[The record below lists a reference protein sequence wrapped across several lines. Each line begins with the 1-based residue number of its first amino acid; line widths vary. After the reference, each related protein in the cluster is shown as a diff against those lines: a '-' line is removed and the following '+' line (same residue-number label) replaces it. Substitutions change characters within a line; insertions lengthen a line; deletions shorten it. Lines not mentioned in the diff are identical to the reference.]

1 MGSEGSEI
9 SELEKYKKL
18 FEESERSRKK
28 LDDALEQSE
37 RSRKELDDALEQETL
52 RRKEAELISRPTTI
66 PEFLQEYHEIY
77 TANTVETN
85 QVLVTGGATCKPEHR
100 KYPKRI
106 IPWNDFTTQ
115 QEEVWDRISKSPIYS
130 DRCLNPSGFIKR
142 VQLVHVRSE
151 DNVRVNE
158 QHLVE
163 IPAKEV
169 LNTIYSDEKL
179 RHEFQMPGKV
189 TYLSHL
195 NLNPGINVDT
205 TGHSPK
211 NNSLPEFSTPQSN
224 PQEKSADKKTIAKY
238 PKDTGGCADEFCVIQ
253 LENGKE
259 VPAYNIEYKPPFK
272 LTFELV
278 TAGLENTAG
287 LPFNEIQLDQDV
299 IGQEG
304 EGLKYEGKYI
314 VSAVITQLFSY
325 MIKAKVRYGY
335 VSTGEV
341 IIFVHIL
348 DNPEIVEY
356 YLCVPSE
363 EVDLNKP
370 TTLHQTAVAQ
380 VLAFTLRAISDPAP
394 SQLWHEAAARL
405 STWEVEFVDVFRSI
419 VDSQRKNPKRSS
431 AYKANL
437 SKAMREFFR
446 SPYAIRSKSL
456 PINLGIADTEDK
468 SGEAIKSGTTKAG
481 QRRCKPRDFG
491 HTNSNDK
498 DDDKDDDNDDAGNS
512 SPTPLPSHAKRSSK
526 TQTRR
531 NARSNDK
538 KGVAGDSD
546 RTRKQ
551 TTLNQ
556 PGSVGNREYCTQ
568 ACLLGL
574 ATGGPLDI
582 RCPNVADHG
591 KKHLKKSLFL
601 RMVQTQM
608 KEQRD
613 KVTDCKPLDIDG
625 SRGTMFKI
633 TLTSHG
639 YTIIAKGVQQD
650 DIHHLRNEANVYHQL
665 CSLQG
670 SHIPVCI
677 GSINLIKPYYHRH
690 LHYVCEFVQL
700 LLLSYAGT
708 PVFKTVNAANLDGIL
723 SRVTTAI
730 EAIHS
735 LGVLHGDPYP
745 RNILWNEQVG
755 MLQIVDFERSKIR
768 QLPTMVEIKQPLAKT
783 SANKRR
789 RLSSKS
795 DSPKRARTSS
805 MKVRPKVE
813 ELTDEAFAKEVRAA
827 VWLTADCIPQ
837 PKAKHKEL
845 SLLSQPCAP
854 AENQIF
860 PFMEIMMDA

>member
-1 MGSEGSEI
+1 MGSEGSET
-9 SELEKYKKL
+9 SELEKYRKL

-37 RSRKELDDALEQETL
+37 RSRKELDNALEQETL
-52 RRKEAELISRPTTI
+52 RRKEAELISQPTTV
-66 PEFLQEYHEIY
+66 PEFLAEYHEIY
-77 TANTVETN
+77 TANPVETN

-106 IPWNDFTTQ
+106 IPWKDFTTQ

-130 DRCLNPSGFIKR
+130 DRLLNPSGFIKR

-163 IPAKEV
+163 IPAKEI

-195 NLNPGINVDT
+195 NLNPGVTVDT
-205 TGHSPK
+205 DGHSPE
-211 NNSLPEFSTPQSN
+211 NNSRPKFSTPQSN
-224 PQEKSADKKTIAKY
+224 PQGNSTDKRTVAKY

-253 LENGKE
+253 MENGKE

-272 LTFELV
+272 LTLELV
-278 TAGLENTAG
+278 TAGLENNAG
-287 LPFNEIQLDQDV
+287 LPFNEIQLDRDV

-304 EGLKYEGKYI
+304 EGLKFEGKYI
-314 VSAVITQLFSY
+314 VSAVITQLFAY

-419 VDSQRKNPKRSS
+419 VDSQHKNPKRSS

-446 SPYAIRSKSL
+446 SPYATRSKSL
-456 PINLGIADTEDK
+456 PIDLGIADTEDK
-468 SGEAIKSGTTKAG
+468 SGEAITSGTTKAR
-481 QRRCKPRDFG
+481 RRCKPRDFD
-491 HTNSNDK
+491 HTHSNDK
-498 DDDKDDDNDDAGNS
+498 DDDKDDGNDDAGNA

-526 TQTRR
+526 TQTNR
-531 NARSNDK
+531 NAKSNYK
-538 KGVAGDSD
+538 KGVAGNSG

-574 ATGGPLDI
+574 ATGGPLDV
-582 RCPNVADHG
+582 RCPNVVHHG

-639 YTIIAKGVQQD
+639 YTIIAKGVQKD
-650 DIHHLRNEANVYHQL
+650 NIKHLRNEANVYHQL

-677 GSINLIKPYYHRH
+677 GSIDLIKPYYHRH
-690 LHYVCEFVQL
+690 HHYVCEFVRL

-723 SRVTTAI
+723 TRVTTAI

-745 RNILWNEQVG
+745 RNILWNEQAG
-755 MLQIVDFERSKIR
+755 LLQIVDFERSKIR
-768 QLPTMVEIKQPLAKT
+768 QLPTVVEIKQPLANT
-783 SANKRR
+783 SANKRKL
-789 RLSSKS
+789 LSSKT

-805 MKVRPKVE
+805 MKVRAKVE
-813 ELTDEAFAKEVRAA
+813 ELTDEAFAKEMRAA

-837 PKAKHKEL
+837 PKAEHKEV
-845 SLLSQPCAP
+845 SLLSQPCGP
-854 AENQIF
+854 AENQII
-860 PFMEIMMDA
+860 PFTEIMMHA

>member
-1 MGSEGSEI
+1 MGSEGSET

-18 FEESERSRKK
+18 FEEADRSRKI
-28 LDDALEQSE
+28 LNDALKQEK
-37 RSRKELDDALEQETL
+37 RSRKELDDALKQETL
-52 RRKEAELISRPTTI
+52 RRKEAELISQQTTI
-66 PEFLQEYHEIY
+66 PEFLAEYHEIY
-77 TANTVETN
+77 TANPVETN
-85 QVLVTGGATCKPEHR
+85 QDLVTGGATCKPENR
-100 KYPKRI
+100 KYPKEI
-106 IPWNDFTTQ
+106 NQWDDFTME
-115 QEEVWDRISKSPIYS
+115 QERIWDQISKSPVYS
-130 DRCLNPSGFIKR
+130 DRRFNPSGFIKR

-158 QHLVE
+158 QHSVE
-163 IPAKEV
+163 IPTKEI

-179 RHEFQMPGKV
+179 RRDLRMPGKV
-189 TYLSHL
+189 TYISHL
-195 NLNPGINVDT
+195 NLNPGINANT

-211 NNSLPEFSTPQSN
+211 NTTSTDLTTPQSN
-224 PQEKSADKKTIAKY
+224 PQEKSSDKRTIAKY

-259 VPAYNIEYKPPFK
+259 VPALIIEYKPPFK
-272 LTFELV
+272 LTLELV
-278 TAGLENTAG
+278 TAGFENNAG
-287 LPFNEIQLDQDV
+287 LPFDQIEIDRDV

-304 EGLKYEGKYI
+304 EGLKYEGRYI

-325 MIKAKVRYGY
+325 MIKSKVQYGY

-341 IIFVHIL
+341 IIFVHIKN
-348 DNPEIVEY
+348 DPKIVEY

-380 VLAFTLRAISDPAP
+380 VSAFTLRAIREPPP
-394 SQLWHEAAARL
+394 SQDWYEAAKRL
-405 STWEVEFVDVFRSI
+405 STWKVEFVDVFESI
-419 VDSQRKNPKRSS
+419 VDSERKDPKRSS
-431 AYKANL
+431 GYKPNL
-437 SKAMREFFR
+437 SKAMRDFFR
-446 SPYAIRSKSL
+446 SPYAIRSKCL
-456 PINLGIADTEDK
+456 PIDLGIAETEDK
-468 SGEAIKSGTTKAG
+468 TGAVITSGTTGAG
-481 QRRCKPRDFG
+481 RRRCKPTDFD
-491 HTNSNDK
+491 HTRANHK
-498 DDDKDDDNDDAGNS
+498 DDDKDDPWNS

-526 TQTRR
+526 TQTSG

-538 KGVAGDSD
+538 KGVVGNSD
-546 RTRKQ
+546 RTKRQ
-551 TTLNQ
+551 ANLNQ

-591 KKHLKKSLFL
+591 KKHLKKPIFL

-625 SRGTMFKI
+625 SRGAIFKI

-639 YTIIAKGVQQD
+639 YTIIAKGVQKD
-650 DIHHLRNEANVYHQL
+650 DIHHLQNEANVYHQL
-665 CSLQG
+665 FSLQG

-677 GSINLIKPYYHRH
+677 GSINLIKPYYYRH
-690 LHYVCEFVQL
+690 HFYVCEFVQL
-700 LLLSYAGT
+700 LLLSFAGT
-708 PVFKTVNAANLDGIL
+708 PVFKTVNAANLDEIL
-723 SRVTTAI
+723 SRVTVAM

-768 QLPTMVEIKQPLAKT
+768 KLTAVVKIKQPLVKT
-783 SANKRR
+783 SVNKRR
-789 RLSSKS
+789 RISAKS

-805 MKVRPKVE
+805 TKVRSKLE
-813 ELTDEAFAKEVRAA
+813 ELTDEAFAKELRAA
-827 VWLTADCIPQ
+827 VRLTADCIPR

-845 SLLSQPCAP
+845 SVLSKSCEMLP
-854 AENQIF
+854 AENQIV
-860 PFMEIMMDA
+860 PFAEIMMHA

>member
-1 MGSEGSEI
+1 M
-9 SELEKYKKL
+9 
-18 FEESERSRKK
+18 
-28 LDDALEQSE
+28 
-37 RSRKELDDALEQETL
+37 
-52 RRKEAELISRPTTI
+52 
-66 PEFLQEYHEIY
+66 
-77 TANTVETN
+77 
-85 QVLVTGGATCKPEHR
+85 TGGATCKPEHR

-115 QEEVWDRISKSPIYS
+115 QKEVWDRISKSPIYS
-130 DRCLNPSGFIKR
+130 DRRLNPSGFIKR
-142 VQLVHVRSE
+142 AQLVHVRSE
-151 DNVRVNE
+151 DSVRVNE

-163 IPAKEV
+163 IPTKEV

-195 NLNPGINVDT
+195 NLNPGTSVDT

-211 NNSLPEFSTPQSN
+211 NNSLPELSTPQSN
-224 PQEKSADKKTIAKY
+224 PQGKSADKKTTAKY

-259 VPAYNIEYKPPFK
+259 VPACIIEYKPPFK
-272 LTFELV
+272 LTLELV
-278 TAGLENTAG
+278 TAGLENNAG
-287 LPFNEIQLDQDV
+287 LPFNEIHLDHDV

-356 YLCVPSE
+356 YLCVPGE

-405 STWEVEFVDVFRSI
+405 STWKVEFVDVFRSI
-419 VDSQRKNPKRSS
+419 VDSERKNPKRSS
-431 AYKANL
+431 VYKANL

-446 SPYAIRSKSL
+446 SPYAILSKFL
-456 PINLGIADTEDK
+456 PIDLGIADTEDK
-468 SGEAIKSGTTKAG
+468 SREVITSGTTKAG
-481 QRRCKPRDFG
+481 RRRCKPRDFD
-491 HTNSNDK
+491 HTHSNDK
-498 DDDKDDDNDDAGNS
+498 DHDKDHDNDDARNS

-531 NARSNDK
+531 NARSSDK
-538 KGVAGDSD
+538 KGVRGNSD
-546 RTRKQ
+546 RTKKQ
-551 TTLNQ
+551 TALNQ

-574 ATGGPLDI
+574 AGGPLDI
-582 RCPNVADHG
+582 RCPNVAHHG

-625 SRGTMFKI
+625 SRGTIFKI
-633 TLTSHG
+633 TLTSHA

-650 DIHHLRNEANVYHQL
+650 DIHHLQNEAKVYHQL

-690 LHYVCEFVQL
+690 RHYVCEFVQL

-708 PVFKTVNAANLDGIL
+708 PVFKTVNAANLDRIL

-755 MLQIVDFERSKIR
+755 MLQIVDFERSEIR
-768 QLPTMVEIKQPLAKT
+768 QLPTVVEIKQPLVKT

-789 RLSSKS
+789 RLSLKS
-795 DSPKRARTSS
+795 ESPKRAGTSS
-805 MKVRPKVE
+805 MKVRTKVE

-837 PKAKHKEL
+837 PKAEHKEL
-845 SLLSQPCAP
+845 SLLSQPCKIFP

-860 PFMEIMMDA
+860 PFTEIMMHA